1 MYRIFLT
8 LATIGWISWPAWS
21 QNATDTVLANQYYQT
36 ADSLTEQGQY
46 KEANRLFDKAKRI
59 YQQAEYWEK
68 YVACF
73 NSIAYNLWP
82 VAAYDSAVAVA
93 QQALQLS
100 EQYLG
105 TDHPEAARAYDVLGI
120 VQEYAGQYSAAL
132 SYYQQALQVRKQY
145 YPENHL
151 KMADSYENLGI
162 TYVRMSEYEKALT
175 YHKKVLAIRETLY
188 FKAHPSLADVY
199 NNIGVVYEKKGSY
212 DQALYY
218 HQQALAIREEL
229 FEKVH
234 PHIATTYSNIGAVY
248 QMKGS
253 YNQAL
258 RYYQQALTIE
268 KKLFGEV
275 HSQVATIYNNIGLV
289 YQMKGSYNQALRYYQ
304 QALTI
309 KKKLFGEVHPHVAV
323 SYSNIGLVYKEK
335 GAYNQALYHHQQAL
349 TIQKELFG
357 KMHPYVATNYSNI
370 GAVHEKKGSYDLA
383 LHYHQQALTIRKKI
397 FGEVHPKVAISYSN
411 IGAVHEKK
419 GSYDLAFTYYQ
430 QTLNILNKQYG
441 KSHPYKAINF
451 SNIGNLKRKQ
461 QSYLSALSFYQQSL
475 AASGVSF
482 LDTSMYANFIIEQYL
497 DDNTLLYTLKDKA
510 EVLSI
515 IGLDSLAYAT
525 YLVADSLVDLLRQ
538 SYQTQDDKV
547 SLSKKT
553 KQVYEGAMQIAL
565 QQYQATQDSTYLQ
578 QAFYFSEKSKATM
591 LAEVLSAQEANHFG
605 QVPDTLL
612 TLESSLKADRAFY
625 QSQLSSA
632 DSSLYQEKLF
642 ITNQRYDSLTD
653 VLEHQFSNYY
663 QLKYAD
669 RTATVSVIQSQL
681 SSNEAVISY
690 FVGDSTQYAFAITA
704 DRFQV
709 ITLPTD
715 TSLNQRIQT
724 LRQVLHSNK
733 SSPKEYQRQA
743 LALYQQLLAPV
754 IDNSLLTDINRLTII
769 PDGALGYLPFELLLT
784 QPPTAQAD
792 YTTLP
797 YLIRDYTVRY
807 GYSATW
813 LFHPFSRPKSSAA
826 HQYIAF
832 APSYPTSTLDS
843 TQQLALGQFRDQV
856 TPLLWNQQEAQS
868 IGQYLPGVAYT
879 QQAAV
884 ERRFKEEV
892 NQYGIIH
899 LAMHAL
905 VDDQNPMYSR
915 LVFAPDATDTLED
928 SYLNAYELY
937 DMELSADLAVLSACE
952 TGYGKLEQGEGIM
965 SLARAFAYAGCPSI
979 VMSHWL
985 VDDASSARLMDHFYC
1000 YIAEGLPKDE
1010 ALRQAKLAY
1019 LETASVQKAHP
1030 FFWSNFV
1037 LIGDAA
1043 PIVTSSVGF
1052 SGWLY
1057 AIGSTLLLLGLVVG
1071 VYWYQRRRTALG

>member
-1 MYRIFLT
+1 MLT
-8 LATIGWISWPAWS
+8 FTGWMCKSAWS
-21 QNATDTVLANQYYQT
+21 QIPTDTLLANQYYQT
-36 ADSLTEQGQY
+36 ADSLSKQGQY
-46 KEANRLFDKAKRI
+46 QESNALLRKARRI
-59 YQQAEYWEK
+59 YQQAEHWEK

-73 NSIAYNLWP
+73 NSIAHNLWP
-82 VAAYDSAVAVA
+82 VATYDSAVIVA
-93 QQALQLS
+93 EQALRLS
-100 EQYLG
+100 QQYLG
-105 TDHPEAARAYDVLGI
+105 VDHPEAARAYDVLGI
-120 VQEYAGQYSAAL
+120 VKLYAGKYPKAL
-132 SYYQQALQVRKQY
+132 AYYQQAFQIRKKHYPDDHLQMANSYEFLGVTLYSMEAYDKALSYHQKALAVRQKAY
-145 YPENHL
+145 TLIHPL
-151 KMADSYENLGI
+151 LADSYYNIAGI
-162 TYVRMSEYEKALT
+162 YISKGSHDQALH
-175 YHKKVLAIRETLY
+175 YLQETLNVRRELFGQMHY
-188 FKAHPSLADVY
+188 SIASTY
-199 NNIGVVYEKKGSY
+199 NEIGVVYRQKGAY
-212 DQALYY
+212 DQALSYF
-218 HQQALAIREEL
+218 QKALAI
-229 FEKVH
+229 EKALLGEHPEVATVYYNIGSIYQQKKAYDQALTYYQKSLAIKKVFGDVH
-234 PHIATTYSNIGAVY
+234 PSIVATYTRIGLTYKEKGAHDQSALYFQKALATARQIAEGANVQIAIIYNHLGVMYQEEKAYAQALSYFQKALAIKKALFGNTHPLVATSYQNIGSIY
-248 QMKGS
+248 EKEGTHD
-253 YNQAL
+253 QAL
-258 RYYQQALTIE
+258 NYYQQALTITE
-268 KKLFGEV
+268 KAFG
-275 HSQVATIYNNIGLV
+275 N
-289 YQMKGSYNQALRYYQ
+289 
-304 QALTI
+304 
-309 KKKLFGEVHPHVAV
+309 VHPDK
-323 SYSNIGLVYKEK
+323 S
-335 GAYNQALYHHQQAL
+335 
-349 TIQKELFG
+349 
-357 KMHPYVATNYSNI
+357 
-370 GAVHEKKGSYDLA
+370 
-383 LHYHQQALTIRKKI
+383 
-397 FGEVHPKVAISYSN
+397 
-411 IGAVHEKK
+411 
-419 GSYDLAFTYYQ
+419 
-430 QTLNILNKQYG
+430 NILNR
-441 KSHPYKAINF
+441 
-451 SNIGNLKRKQ
+451 IGNLYFQ
-461 QSYLSALSFYQQSL
+461 QQTYDSALSYYQQSL
-475 AASGVSF
+475 VANGVS
-482 LDTSMYANFIIEQYL
+482 LRDASQYAHPILAHYQDGNIL
-497 DDNTLLYTLKDKA
+497 LATLSHKA
-510 EVLSI
+510 KALSKMK
-515 IGLDSLAYAT
+515 LDSVAYAT
-525 YLVADSLVDLLRQ
+525 YLVADSLLDQLRRI
-538 SYQTQDDKV
+538 YQVRSDKISFNNTAKQLYDEAIQNALRRHRTTQD
-547 SLSKKT
+547 
-553 KQVYEGAMQIAL
+553 
-565 QQYQATQDSTYLQ
+565 QQYLQ
-578 QAFYFSEKSKATM
+578 MAFYFSEKSKAG
-591 LAEVLSAQEANHFG
+591 VLTEALSTLEAKQFG
-605 QVPDTLL
+605 RVPDSLL
-612 TLESSLKADRAFY
+612 MLEAALKADRTFY
-625 QSQLSSA
+625 QSQLA
-632 DSSLYQEKLF
+632 QDSSVYQAKLF
-642 ITNQRYDSLTD
+642 TVNQQYDSLVQ
-653 VLEHQFSNYY
+653 VLEGQFPDYY
-663 QLKYAD
+663 QLKYAP
-669 RTATVSVIQSQL
+669 RIVTVPVVQSQL
-681 SSNEAVISY
+681 SSDEAVISY

-733 SSPKEYQRQA
+733 TSPKEYQRQA

-754 IDNSLLTDINRLTII
+754 IDDSLLTNINRLTII

-797 YLIRDYTVRY
+797 YLMRDYTVRY

-915 LVFAPDATDTLED
+915 LVFASDATDTLED

-985 VDDASSARLMDHFYC
+985 VDDASSARLMDHFYR